1 MVFSKHC
8 YKPTFLSCSELSRS
22 VDLLMTISLSLTS
35 CSRTATLV
43 VSWWMSFSFSWYSP
57 SREEFCFL
65 SPCSSCLTRMC
76 SSSRVESLDL
86 SSRIEDSDLYFLSVK
101 SCQINTPKNN
111 NKAPF
116 QSENTINCRLLIMKH
131 SLLLNVFLINIIKTE
146 LLHLYMNHRYM
157 YAHKVNNYCLCS
169 EAIHFH

>member
-1 MVFSKHC
+1 MEVIISQKYKRFSLLFSGNSDSDIDWEHFSPGKTTMVFSKHC

-76 SSSRVESLDL
+76 SSSSVESLDF

-101 SCQINTPKNN
+101 SCQINTRKIITKPLFTVK
-111 NKAPF
+111 
-116 QSENTINCRLLIMKH
+116 TLLI
-131 SLLLNVFLINIIKTE
+131 
-146 LLHLYMNHRYM
+146 
-157 YAHKVNNYCLCS
+157 AGC
-169 EAIHFH
+169 